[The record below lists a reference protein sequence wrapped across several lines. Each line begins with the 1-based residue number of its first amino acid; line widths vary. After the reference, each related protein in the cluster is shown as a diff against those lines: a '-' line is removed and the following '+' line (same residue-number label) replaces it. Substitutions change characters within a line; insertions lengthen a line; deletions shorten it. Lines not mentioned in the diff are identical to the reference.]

1 MIRDTA
7 DGVMVDLQVVP
18 RASRTAVGPVEGA
31 DADARLRVA
40 VTAPPVEGEAN
51 AAVIEALAEALGIK
65 RREVSLVRGETG
77 RKKTVRIAG
86 LSAATLFAR
95 LERPRR

>member
-1 MIRDTA
+1 
-7 DGVMVDLQVVP
+7 MVDLQVVP
-18 RASRTAVGPVEGA
+18 RASRTAVGPVEGS
-31 DADARLRVA
+31 DAAARLRVA

-65 RREVSLVRGETG
+65 RREVSLVRGEAG

-95 LERPRR
+95 LERPLR